1 MNSRENFHAMMSG
14 RKAEW
19 LPLNLPVTPPVA
31 DLIEERTGVRSSE
44 LAFETDFGFE
54 WVGYNEDPAKWKAA
68 LAEIGCQLPHNVE
81 LGPFCIAH
89 VEPPKGTVGKAYH
102 FRTMLHPLEKI
113 TSVAQ
118 LEKLPW
124 PDTSDPAHYTAVQQK
139 MRQIHVRGKVAFAGL
154 ECTAF
159 EAAWYVRGM
168 DNLFQ
173 DLAEGNGIA
182 DWLLDYFTERSVN
195 VGRAFARAGV
205 DVIGLGDDVGM
216 QTGMLL
222 SVPMWRKHLKPRLAK
237 VIAAIRDAS
246 RGSKVWVHYHSDGN
260 IMEIVP
266 ELIEVGVDI
275 LNPVQPECMNASVLA
290 RHYGDVLGLSG
301 MVGTQTTMP
310 FGTPEDVRRRVRE
323 IAALH
328 LRRERPARVMIAPT
342 HVLEPDV
349 PFENIL
355 ALVEETKSIRFV

>member
-1 MNSRENFHAMMSG
+1 MNARENFHAMMSG
-14 RKAEW
+14 GRPGW
-19 LPLNLPVTPPVA
+19 MPLNVPVTPPVA
-31 DLIEERTGVRSSE
+31 DEIEARTGVRNAE

-54 WVGYNEDPAKWKAA
+54 WVGYNEDPQRWRDA
-68 LAEIGCQLPHNVE
+68 LADVAGYVLPAKAEI
-81 LGPFCIAH
+81 GPFCIAH
-89 VEPPKGTVGKAYH
+89 IEPPKGTVGKAYH

-124 PDTSDPAHYTAVQQK
+124 PDTSDPAHYAAVQARMQ
-139 MRQIHVRGKVAFAGL
+139 QVHTRGKVAFAGM
-154 ECTAF
+154 ECTTF
-159 EAAWYVRGM
+159 EVSWYARGM

-173 DLAEGNGIA
+173 DLAEGNGVA
-182 DWLLDYFTERSVN
+182 DWLLDWFTERSCH

-205 DVIGLGDDVGM
+205 AIIGLGDDVGM

-222 SVPMWRKHLKPRLAK
+222 SVPMWRQHLKPRLAK
-237 VIAAIRDAS
+237 VIAAIREAS
-246 RGSKVWVHYHSDGN
+246 GGRKVWVHYHSDGD
-260 IMEIVP
+260 ILPIVP

-275 LNPVQPECMNASVLA
+275 LNPVQPECMDAALLTR
-290 RHYGDVLGLSG
+290 RHAKALGLSG

-310 FGTPEDVRRRVRE
+310 FGTPDDVRRRVRE

-328 LRRERPARVMIAPT
+328 RDHGARVMIAPT

-349 PFENIL
+349 PFANLL
-355 ALVEETKSIRFV
+355 ALVEEAKALRFD

>member
-14 RKAEW
+14 GQPGW
-19 LPLNLPVTPPVA
+19 MPLNVPVTPPVA
-31 DLIEERTGVRSSE
+31 DLIEEQTGVRNPE
-44 LAFETDFGFE
+44 LAFETDFGFDWAE
-54 WVGYNEDPAKWKAA
+54 YEEDPQAWREA
-68 LAEIGCQLPHNVE
+68 LAEIGAVLPAGAE
-81 LGPFCIAH
+81 LGPFCVAH
-89 VEPPKGTVGKAYH
+89 MAPPAGTTGKAYH
-102 FRTMLHPLEKI
+102 FRTMLHPLEHV

-124 PDTSDPAHYTAVQQK
+124 PDTADPRHYAAVQRKKQ
-139 MRQIHVRGKVAFAGL
+139 QVHARGKVAFAVM
-154 ECTAF
+154 ECTSF
-159 EAAWYVRGM
+159 ESSWYVRGM

-182 DWLLDYFTERSVN
+182 DWLLDWFTERSCN
-195 VGRAFARAGV
+195 VVRVFARSGV

-222 SVPMWRKHLKPRLAK
+222 SVDMWRRHLKPRLAK
-237 VIAAIRDAS
+237 VIAAIRAAS
-246 RGSKVWVHYHSDGN
+246 GDRKVWVHYHSDGN
-260 IMEIVP
+260 ILPIID

-275 LNPVQPECMNASVLA
+275 LNPVQPECMDVAALA
-290 RHYGDVLGLSG
+290 RRYAKTLAFSG

-310 FGTPEDVRRRVRE
+310 YGTPDDVRRRVRE

-328 LRRERPARVMIAPT
+328 RDHGARVMVAPT

-349 PFENIL
+349 PFANIR
-355 ALVEETKSIRFV
+355 ALVEEAKSIRFN

>member
-1 MNSRENFHAMMSG
+1 MNARENFHAMMSG
-14 RKAEW
+14 TGPEW

-31 DLIEERTGVRSSE
+31 DLIEERTGVRSPE

-54 WVGYNEDPAKWKAA
+54 WVGYNEDPQRWHAA
-68 LAEIGCQLPHNVE
+68 LTGLGYKFPAAVE
-81 LGPFCIAH
+81 LGPFCVAH
-89 VEPPKGTVGKAYH
+89 VAPPAGTVGKAYH
-102 FRTMLHPLEKI
+102 FRHMLHPLEVI
-113 TSVAQ
+113 TDVAQ

-124 PDTSDPAHYTAVQQK
+124 PDTSDPAHYTAVKHK
-139 MRQIHVRGKVAFAGL
+139 MRQIHTRGKVAFAGM

-159 EAAWYVRGM
+159 ELAWYVRGM

-182 DWLLDYFTERSVN
+182 DWLLDWFTERSCHV
-195 VGRAFARAGV
+195 VREFARAGI

-216 QTGMLL
+216 QTGMML
-222 SVPMWRKHLKPRLAK
+222 SVEMWRQHLKPRLAK
-237 VIAAIRDAS
+237 VIAAIRENS
-246 RGSKVWVHYHSDGN
+246 GGRKVWVHYHSDGD
-260 IMEIVP
+260 IMPIVE

-275 LNPVQPECMNASVLA
+275 LNPVQPECMSAAELSRRYA
-290 RHYGDVLGLSG
+290 GRLGLSG

-310 FGTPEDVRRRVRE
+310 FGTPDDVRRRVRE

-328 LRRERPARVMIAPT
+328 REHGARVMIAPT

-355 ALVEETKSIRFV
+355 ALVEETKSIRFG

>member
-1 MNSRENFHAMMSG
+1 MNARENFHAMMSG
-14 RKAEW
+14 GRPAW

-31 DLIEERTGVRSSE
+31 DLIEERTGVRSAE

-54 WVGYNEDPAKWKAA
+54 WVGYNEDAARWRDA
-68 LAEIGCQLPHNVE
+68 LAEIGCTLPADVE
-81 LGPFCIAH
+81 FGPFCVAH
-89 VEPPKGTVGKAYH
+89 VAPPAGTVGKAYH
-102 FRTMLHPLEKI
+102 FRTMLHPLEQV

-124 PDTSDPAHYTAVQQK
+124 PDTSDPAHYAALTHR
-139 MRQIHVRGKVAFAGL
+139 MRQIHTRGKVAFAGM

-159 EAAWYVRGM
+159 EIAWYVRGM

-173 DLAEGNGIA
+173 DLAEDNGIA
-182 DWLLDYFTERSVN
+182 DWLLDYFTDRSVN
-195 VGRAFARAGV
+195 VVRAFAREGI
-205 DVIGLGDDVGM
+205 DMIGLGDDVGM

-222 SVPMWRKHLKPRLAK
+222 SVPMWRQHLKPRLAK
-237 VIAAIRDAS
+237 VIAAIREAS
-246 RGSKVWVHYHSDGN
+246 GDRKVWVHYHSDGN
-260 IMEIVP
+260 IMPIIE
-266 ELIEVGVDI
+266 ELIEIGVDI
-275 LNPVQPECMNASVLA
+275 LNPVQPECMDAGELA
-290 RHYGDVLGLSG
+290 RRHGKTLALSG

-310 FGTPEDVRRRVRE
+310 FGTPADVRRRVRE

-328 LRRERPARVMIAPT
+328 RDHGARLMLAPT

-355 ALVEETKSIRFV
+355 ALVEETKSIRFD

>member
-1 MNSRENFHAMMSG
+1 MNARENFHAMMAG
-14 RKAEW
+14 TGPAW

-31 DLIEERTGVRSSE
+31 DLIEERTGIRSSE

-54 WVGYNEDPAKWKAA
+54 WVGYNEDPQRWHAA
-68 LAEIGCQLPHNVE
+68 LTDLGYRFPKDVE
-81 LGPFCIAH
+81 LGPFCVAH
-89 VEPPKGTVGKAYH
+89 VAPPAGTVGKAYH
-102 FRTMLHPLEKI
+102 FRVMLHPLEVI

-124 PDTSDPAHYTAVQQK
+124 PDTSDSRHYAALRRK
-139 MRQIHVRGKVAFAGL
+139 MEQVHTRGKVAFAGM
-154 ECTAF
+154 ECTTF
-159 EAAWYVRGM
+159 ELSWYVRGM

-182 DWLLDYFTERSVN
+182 DWLLDYFTERSCH
-195 VGRAFARAGV
+195 VGREFARAGI
-205 DVIGLGDDVGM
+205 DIIGLGDDVGM
-216 QTGMLL
+216 QTGMML

-237 VIAAIRDAS
+237 VIAAIREAS
-246 RGSKVWVHYHSDGN
+246 GNRKVWVHYHSDGD
-260 IMEIVP
+260 IMPIVE

-275 LNPVQPECMNASVLA
+275 LNPVQPECMSADELT
-290 RHYGDVLGLSG
+290 RRYGRQLGLSG

-310 FGTPEDVRRRVRE
+310 FGTPADVRRRVQE

-328 LRRERPARVMIAPT
+328 RDHGARVMIAPT

-355 ALVEETKSIRFV
+355 ALVEETTSIRLN

>member
-1 MNSRENFHAMMSG
+1 MNARENFHAMMEG
-14 RKAEW
+14 RHAEW

-31 DLIEERTGVRSSE
+31 DLIEERTGVRSPE

-54 WVGYNEDPAKWKAA
+54 WIGYNEDPARWHAA
-68 LAEIGCQLPHNVE
+68 LTDLGYRFPPHVE
-81 LGPFCIAH
+81 LGPFCVAH
-89 VEPPKGTVGKAYH
+89 VAPPAGTTGSAYH
-102 FRTMLHPLEKI
+102 FRTMLHPLEI
-113 TSVAQ
+113 VTSVRQ
-118 LEKLPW
+118 LEQLPW
-124 PDTSDPAHYTAVQQK
+124 PDTSDPAHYTAVQHK
-139 MRQIHVRGKVAFAGL
+139 MRQIHTRGKVAFAGL

-159 EAAWYVRGM
+159 ELSWYVRGM

-182 DWLLDYFTERSVN
+182 DWLLDYFTDRSCH
-195 VGRAFARAGV
+195 VGRQFARAGI

-222 SVPMWRKHLKPRLAK
+222 SVPMWRQHLKPRLAR
-237 VIAAIRDAS
+237 VIAAIRDGSGS
-246 RGSKVWVHYHSDGN
+246 RKVWVHYHSDGN
-260 IMEIVP
+260 IMPIV
-266 ELIEVGVDI
+266 EDLIEVGVDI
-275 LNPVQPECMNASVLA
+275 LNPVQPECMDAAELTRRYAPRLA
-290 RHYGDVLGLSG
+290 LSG

-310 FGTPEDVRRRVRE
+310 FGTPDDVRRRVRE

-328 LRRERPARVMIAPT
+328 RDHGARVMIAPT

-355 ALVEETKSIRFV
+355 ALVDEAKSIRF

>member
-1 MNSRENFHAMMSG
+1 MNARENFHAMMSG
-14 RKAEW
+14 GRPEW
-19 LPLNLPVTPPVA
+19 IPLNVPVTPPVA
-31 DLIEERTGVRSSE
+31 DLIEARTGVRSSE

-54 WVGYNEDPAKWKAA
+54 WVGYNEDPVKWRDA
-68 LAEIGCQLPHNVE
+68 LADLGCQLPTDVE

-89 VEPPKGTVGKAYH
+89 VAPPPGTVGDAYH
-102 FRTMLHPLEKI
+102 FRTMLHPLEKV
-113 TSVAQ
+113 TDVAQ

-124 PDTSDPAHYTAVQQK
+124 PDTSDPAHYTVVQQR
-139 MRQIHVRGKVAFAGL
+139 MRQIHTRGKVAFAGL

-182 DWLLDYFTERSVN
+182 DWLLDYFTERSIN
-195 VGRAFARAGV
+195 VGRAFARSGV

-222 SVPMWRKHLKPRLAK
+222 SVEMWRQHLKPRLAK
-237 VIAAIRDAS
+237 VIDAIREAS
-246 RGSKVWVHYHSDGN
+246 GDRKVWVHYHSDGN
-260 IMEIVP
+260 ILPIVP
-266 ELIEVGVDI
+266 ELIELGVDI
-275 LNPVQPECMNASVLA
+275 LNPVQPECMDAAELT
-290 RHYGDVLGLSG
+290 RRFGRKLGLSG

-310 FGTPEDVRRRVRE
+310 FGTPEDVRHRVRE

-328 LRRERPARVMIAPT
+328 LHRDHPARVMIAPT

-349 PFENIL
+349 PFANIL
-355 ALVEETKSIRFV
+355 ALVEETKSIQFN